1 MDEISQLQDYLAA
14 GGKLLLTSSVYAQTP
29 QLDAVL
35 AQFGLAREPGIVVE
49 GDAGHALYGY
59 PYSLFPDHASDD
71 DESTVLDG
79 VSQNTHVMLSVAQGI
94 TIAET
99 DGVTAEPLL
108 NTTGDAYSKLNYNE
122 AATTAKESGDTDGPF
137 ALAAWARNE
146 SAGSEVIWVGCPNVD
161 SEQVY
166 QSIPGNLTFLQSCA
180 AALVGQSMLIDT
192 KALEAAPITVAA
204 STSMALAM
212 VFVFVLPAAVLIA
225 GAVFVLLRRR
235 R

>member
-1 MDEISQLQDYLAA
+1 MN
-14 GGKLLLTSSVYAQTP
+14 
-29 QLDAVL
+29 
-35 AQFGLAREPGIVVE
+35 
-49 GDAGHALYGY
+49 
-59 PYSLFPDHASDD
+59 
-71 DESTVLDG
+71 
-79 VSQNTHVMLSVAQGI
+79 QNTHVMLSVAQGI